1 MNDKCNNKWKSVFI
15 KCGPTL
21 RKNAPFW
28 FLGLLHQLFLDHHF
42 IFVTLVNFSRETAEC
57 QKYYFEGYGI
67 KFNF

>member
-28 FLGLLHQLFLDHHF
+28 FLGLLHQFFGSSLHF
-42 IFVTLVNFSRETAEC
+42 CDSCNFSRETAEC